1 MMTRDALVLIQSAVV
16 RAACEQ
22 RTEQDLAALRASVE
36 QAAGVPPGDGWER
49 RAAAHVEF
57 HNLLADATGN
67 PVLAILVRSMTDT
80 LRDIVVAVGPTAD
93 EAIVGSRGRLLRH
106 LQDRDAES
114 AAGEM
119 EEHLSR
125 LDDMRL
131 TDGGAAGAAAGAAGA
146 ATVPEAGTLPGGGA
160 RTGARP
166 RRRRK
171 SRKRMDSVLLSRQ
184 LTDLPRV
191 APADYSFPRRVG

>member
-1 MMTRDALVLIQSAVV
+1 
-16 RAACEQ
+16 
-22 RTEQDLAALRASVE
+22 
-36 QAAGVPPGDGWER
+36 
-49 RAAAHVEF
+49 VEF

-80 LRDIVVAVGPTAD
+80 LHDIVVAVGPAAD
-93 EAIVGSRGRLLRH
+93 EVIVSSRGRLLRH
-106 LQDRDAES
+106 LAARDAES
-114 AAGEM
+114 AAGEI
-119 EEHLSR
+119 EEHLAR
-125 LDDMRL
+125 LDEMRL
-131 TDGGAAGAAAGAAGA
+131 TDGGTTAAAGVVGA
-146 ATVPEAGTLPGGGA
+146 PDAGTLPGGGP

-191 APADYSFPRRVG
+191 ASPDYSFPRRVG

>member
-1 MMTRDALVLIQSAVV
+1 MTRDAIVLIQSAVV

-22 RTEQDLAALRASVE
+22 RTERDLAALRASVE
-36 QAAGVPPGDGWER
+36 QAASVPAGDGWAC

-67 PVLAILVRSMTDT
+67 PVLAILIRSMTDT
-80 LRDIVVAVGPTAD
+80 LQDIVVAVGPAAD
-93 EAIVGSRGRLLRH
+93 ELIMSSRGRLLRH
-106 LQDRDAES
+106 LQARDAEG
-114 AAGEM
+114 AAGEI

-125 LDDMRL
+125 LDEMRL
-131 TDGGAAGAAAGAAGA
+131 TDGGTAVARHAPDAGM
-146 ATVPEAGTLPGGGA
+146 LPGGGPVA
-160 RTGARP
+160 AGGP

-184 LTDLPRV
+184 LTDFPRV
-191 APADYSFPRRVG
+191 AGAEYSYPRHVG

>member
-22 RTEQDLAALRASVE
+22 RTEQDLASLRASVE
-36 QAAGVPPGDGWER
+36 QAASVPPGDGWER

-80 LRDIVVAVGPTAD
+80 LRDIMVAVGPTAD
-93 EAIVGSRGRLLRH
+93 EVIVSSRGRLLRL

-119 EEHLSR
+119 EEHLGR

-131 TDGGAAGAAAGAAGA
+131 TDGGAAGAAA
-146 ATVPEAGTLPGGGA
+146 VPDAGTLPGGAA
-160 RTGARP
+160 RIGTRP